1 MSNQVTGRIIKM
13 LPLQTGVGRNGAWV
27 KQDFVIETTE
37 QYPKKVCLSTWGD
50 KASNMDSYHP
60 GEVVKVS
67 FNPESRE
74 YNDKW
79 FTELKVW
86 KIEREG
92 EQQQKPTDPVKESP
106 KKPQVADPSDD
117 LPF

>member
-1 MSNQVTGRIIKM
+1 MSNQVTGRIIQK
-13 LPLQTGVGRNGAWV
+13 LPVQTGVGKNGAWI
-27 KQDFVIETTE
+27 KQEFVIETAG

-50 KASNMDSYHP
+50 LATGMDSYHP

-67 FNPESRE
+67 FNPESRD

-79 FTELKVW
+79 YTELKVW

-92 EQQQKPTDPVKESP
+92 EQQQKTAATEKEVQ

>member
-1 MSNQVTGRIIKM
+1 MSNQISGKIIKI
-13 LPLQTGVGRNGAWV
+13 LPAQTGSGKNGQWIKV
-27 KQDFVIETTE
+27 EFVIETQD

-50 KASNMDSYHP
+50 KASNMDSYQI
-60 GEVVKVS
+60 GEAVKVS

-79 FTELKVW
+79 FTELRVW
-86 KIEREG
+86 KMEREG
-92 EQQQKPTDPVKESP
+92 GKAQAKEEL
-106 KKPQVADPSDD
+106 PQDKTQRTLAEESDD